1 MLHTYDT
8 IWQLGLLNTLKCNHI
23 ALNRRKYSV
32 KTVFGKF
39 SIQENIFLFF
49 YVFLSFILSFFCFF
63 LSFFCLFFVFSILKY
78 FLSCLA
84 VIGKF
89 IIQVNSPPGPPPRPT
104 YVRHFCKKYFFV
116 FLSFLYVLSFCV
128 FLRLFASFYVFLCL
142 SVSFCVFL
150 CLSVSFWVFLCLS
163 GSMKI
168 SCTYLPWVSDLTWNK
183 P

>member
-1 MLHTYDT
+1 MSRLFLVNLVY
-8 IWQLGLLNTLKCNHI
+8 
-23 ALNRRKYSV
+23 RKI
-32 KTVFGKF
+32 F
-39 SIQENIFLFF
+39 S
-49 YVFLSFILSFFCFF
+49 CFF
-63 LSFFCLFFVFSILKY
+63 MSFCLLFCLFSVFFVFFCLFFVFSILKY

-116 FLSFLYVLSFCV
+116 FLSSLYVLSFCV